1 MSPDDAE
8 FWDELWKIPS
18 SAEEVFEL
26 VTPDAARKLRDE
38 RFENLATLFTQA
50 TAQLCQIVETPYNI
64 YFDQALNCVRVL
76 TRILPFLLEKGES
89 SRVES
94 SRHAVLRRNSYGKWV
109 PNTCLHWFVL
119 AAFRTNVPRHT
130 GDPIWCSTAMYPFSL
145 LDYWH
150 CIDANF
156 CRCWVVIG
164 DRFFQILTDASSSNA
179 FHPFFPLFI
188 FVR

>member
-1 MSPDDAE
+1 MGASASREKFRESVSALIEVDVSPDDAE

-76 TRILPFLLEKGES
+76 TRILPFLLEKGGS
-89 SRVES
+89 CCRGGI
-94 SRHAVLRRNSYGKWV
+94 RIPNSLLALIGL
-109 PNTCLHWFVL
+109 CC
-119 AAFRTNVPRHT
+119 AAFQ
-130 GDPIWCSTAMYPFSL
+130 L
-145 LDYWH
+145 H
-150 CIDANF
+150 CIAAMKKNTIHTYPCTPSF
-156 CRCWVVIG
+156 RHCSR
-164 DRFFQILTDASSSNA
+164 
-179 FHPFFPLFI
+179 
-188 FVR
+188 